1 MMDGLPDE
9 LQALWFRCV
18 ETAMDRAKSDFVAQV
33 SQICARRL
41 LAALEAKPRNDNA
54 TGRLVI
60 DEMTQARARNMLKR
74 ENPALYR
81 EAMAIQAEKGKRAK
95 EGKLPPTIDGDALRA
110 RMQDLGIL

>member
-41 LAALEAKPRNDNA
+41 LAALDAKPCNDNA
-54 TGRLVI
+54 KGRLVI
-60 DEMTQARARNMLKR
+60 SETVQAAARR
-74 ENPALYR
+74 EAKKINPAAYR
-81 EAMAIQAEKGKRAK
+81 KMMAEKRKRAK
-95 EGKLPPTIDGDALRA
+95 EGKVASTIDGDALRA